1 MRKGGGPIS
10 RVLYPKGM
18 ATIYLA
24 LPTPR
29 DRNHR
34 LTGDDVAVGVK
45 RPTRGRAERP

>member
-24 LPTPR
+24 LPTR
-29 DRNHR
+29 QGIGI
-34 LTGDDVAVGVK
+34 TG
-45 RPTRGRAERP
+45 